1 MALEAIRCELYTE
14 KSDVYIFGILNEAP
28 GGGGLKIDKSF
39 SKTFEI
45 SVVF

>member
-14 KSDVYIFGILNEAP
+14 KSDVYIFGILNEGP
-28 GGGGLKIDKSF
+28 GGGLKIDKSF